1 MDNLL
6 HFTVS
11 ALILLSITLI
21 LFAGT
26 SKLFT
31 SIRRAIYLTIAIG
44 FIKEIHDLLID
55 IHQLT
60 DSFVDMSFNFIGV
73 FTASVLLI
81 YMCDRTGR
89 FNE

>member
-11 ALILLSITLI
+11 AIILLSTTLI

-26 SKLFT
+26 SKLLT
-31 SIRRAIYLTIAIG
+31 SIRRAIYLTIVVG
-44 FIKEIHDLLID
+44 VVKEVRDLLID
-55 IHQLT
+55 TSQLT

-81 YMCDRTGR
+81 YMCDRTGG